1 MDFKLKNKIGGAISV
16 GGSRNGGQETT
27 ISSIHQF
34 MLIHDMIIVGDGA
47 PLAHYGGTGVGSTI
61 NSAAGDEVGLETSR
75 NLGQN
80 VAELALQISKK

>member
-1 MDFKLKNKIGGAISV
+1 
-16 GGSRNGGQETT
+16 
-27 ISSIHQF
+27 
-34 MLIHDMIIVGDGA
+34 MIIVGDGA
-47 PLAHYGGTGVGSTI
+47 LAHYGGTGVGSTI